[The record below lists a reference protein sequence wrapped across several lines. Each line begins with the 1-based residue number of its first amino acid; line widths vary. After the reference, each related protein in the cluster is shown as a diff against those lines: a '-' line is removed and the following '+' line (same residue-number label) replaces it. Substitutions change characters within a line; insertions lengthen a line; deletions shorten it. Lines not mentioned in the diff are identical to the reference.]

1 MNDWPPHLRE
11 DVLFGHDAAFRAAWA
26 IDEMLRRLS
35 WAADHRR
42 RLSEDVLCSCQGPF
56 VDHLKDEVR
65 LSGEEAA
72 GLAER
77 LRLLRSR
84 ISDAREQALVDEI
97 RLEVARS
104 EWLAA
109 QRRAAKLLAL
119 VQSAA

>member
-1 MNDWPPHLRE
+1 MSDWPAHLRE
-11 DVLFGHDAAFRAAWA
+11 DVLFDHDAAFRAGWA

-35 WAADHRR
+35 WAADHRQ
-42 RLSEDVLCSCQGPF
+42 RLAEDVLCSCQGPF

-77 LRLLRSR
+77 LRIVRSR
-84 ISDAREQALVDEI
+84 IDDAREQALADEI

-109 QRRAAKLLAL
+109 QRRAAELLAL
-119 VQSAA
+119 VQRAA